1 MIKNI
6 ISKLTMVKSEKLIYD
21 PIKKELL
28 YYWTDCYFD
37 EYVATNRF
45 GTRTKIN

>member
-21 PIKKELL
+21 PIKKN
-28 YYWTDCYFD
+28 YYIIGQI
-37 EYVATNRF
+37 VILMNMLQ
-45 GTRTKIN
+45 KIDLVKE

>member
-37 EYVATNRF
+37 EYVAKNKFSKRI
-45 GTRTKIN
+45 KIN